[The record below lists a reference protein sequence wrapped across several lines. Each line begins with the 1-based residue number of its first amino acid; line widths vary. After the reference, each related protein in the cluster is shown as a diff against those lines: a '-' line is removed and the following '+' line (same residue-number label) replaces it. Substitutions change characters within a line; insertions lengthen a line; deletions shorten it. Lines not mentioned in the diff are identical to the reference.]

1 MLIILT
7 RIVNNCERYYRL
19 MLVNNLF
26 GECIVERI
34 FGSSNKLSPTG
45 RKKNIFICKKDA
57 DIYVEKM
64 IVKKIKKGYKILAK
78 KGN

>member
-45 RKKNIFICKKDA
+45 RKKIYLFVKRMLTYMLKK
-57 DIYVEKM
+57 
-64 IVKKIKKGYKILAK
+64 
-78 KGN
+78 

>member
-45 RKKNIFICKKDA
+45 RKKKYLFVKRMLTYMLKK
-57 DIYVEKM
+57 
-64 IVKKIKKGYKILAK
+64 
-78 KGN
+78 